1 MIDKLLS
8 LSSKKIV
15 DDGGINKAILDAVV
29 SIGTRDKGN
38 ILFLISDKSYKNYSK
53 SKDELRTCL
62 LENKEDMSSKQRTN
76 SMDMSYSIDDSELTI
91 RNTVESIKNDF
102 AEVAK
107 ETETFD
113 RLIFSVFTKSRAEL
127 DEVAIQCL
135 SLKNINIYIV

>member
-1 MIDKLLS
+1 MIEKILS
-8 LSSKKIV
+8 FSSKKTEDV
-15 DDGGINKAILDAVV
+15 GGIDKAILDAVV

-38 ILFLISDKSYKNYSK
+38 ILFLISDKSYKNYTQSK
-53 SKDELRTCL
+53 GDLRTYL
-62 LENKEDMSSKQRTN
+62 LENKKNMSPKQRTN

-91 RNTVESIKNDF
+91 RHTVESIKNDF

-135 SLKNINIYIV
+135 SLENVNVHIV